1 MCLFLRKTKRLSIT
15 VNDCSAVNENCM
27 SMCKAQSAFL
37 RDLHQ
42 IVSSWSAPA
51 SNTLGYAWTPLAA
64 PPHIPV
70 HSALS
75 NIYSWITVRP
85 AAQRPA
91 EDCILEML
99 CLHTDALCFLWKSSS
114 FHWPLFVLAE
124 GMRYMCCVFPC
135 VRLQLCAC
143 IVDPLRCILYSGD
156 AQQLLS
162 VWQHDCDER

>member
-1 MCLFLRKTKRLSIT
+1 MYLFIRKTKRLSIT

-75 NIYSWITVRP
+75 NIYSWITARCTAP
-85 AAQRPA
+85 GWG
-91 EDCILEML
+91 LYFG
-99 CLHTDALCFLWKSSS
+99 DALSAHSRPCFLWKSSS

-124 GMRYMCCVFPC
+124 GMRYMCCVFLC